1 MQSLNLKNKRKNQ
14 EYNNYEKDAKRNWDI
29 FYKNNKT
36 NFYKDR
42 HYIKNEFVEL
52 VSAIENLKEG
62 DTK

>member
-1 MQSLNLKNKRKNQ
+1 VPEEIYDK
-14 EYNNYEKDAKRNWDI
+14 YEKDAKRNWDI